1 MDVESNVTVPP
12 TLRNVSVSTNTTYE
26 STDACGI
33 TKNRTTNTI
42 TGKGPNGTD
51 RHLWCSRW
59 SEQRDTWVTEG
70 CTVTQLSENSSSMAS
85 NATTGATVT
94 CKCSVVLPAD
104 TKDDSFSA
112 DVSLV
117 AIYAFS
123 RVSNTFE
130 RDTPVDVSP
139 RVVLLCGVPTFLFL
153 VLLVAYRFIPHRV
166 FSYQRGGHLS
176 DEEKT
181 EWCVTILHSRISL
194 CVCYLLKKRE
204 WRELVL

>member
-1 MDVESNVTVPP
+1 
-12 TLRNVSVSTNTTYE
+12 
-26 STDACGI
+26 
-33 TKNRTTNTI
+33 
-42 TGKGPNGTD
+42 
-51 RHLWCSRW
+51 
-59 SEQRDTWVTEG
+59 
-70 CTVTQLSENSSSMAS
+70 MAS

-123 RVSNTFE
+123 RVSKTFE
-130 RDTPVDVSP
+130 RDTLVEVSP
-139 RVVLLCGVPTFLFL
+139 RVMLLCGVPTFLFL

-176 DEEKT
+176 DEEKSDEEKK
-181 EWCVTILHSRISL
+181 EWWSGRMQRKRQRNKNKRGKTASL
-194 CVCYLLKKRE
+194 SVAAATARTHF
-204 WRELVL
+204 VLRRFIGL